1 MNGRTAGCAASLRVV
16 LLSMAVGAW
25 AQSAK
30 PEPGSAERRAK
41 KQPAAAPVDPKL
53 PNVLIIGDS
62 ISLGYTPFVLAELR
76 GKAHVIHAPG
86 NNAGTTLG
94 MEKIDAWLKG
104 PKWDVI
110 HFNWGLHDLKHV
122 KAGTGAAS
130 DDPSDPR
137 QAEIEKYGENL
148 RALVAKLKATGAR
161 LVFATTTP
169 YPAGVR
175 PCRLPED
182 AARYNE
188 IAVAIARENGAAVND
203 LYAFALPKLG
213 ELQQP
218 KNVHFKP
225 EGSKALAGEVVR
237 AILEALKK

>member
-1 MNGRTAGCAASLRVV
+1 MNRRAAGCAATLRAV
-16 LLSMAVGAW
+16 LLSMAVGAG

-30 PEPGSAERRAK
+30 PEPASAERRARK
-41 KQPAAAPVDPKL
+41 EPATAPVDPRL

-62 ISLGYTPFVLAELR
+62 ISLGYTPFVQAELR

-94 MEKIDAWLKG
+94 VEKIDTWLKG

-122 KAGTGAAS
+122 KADTGAAS
-130 DDPSDPR
+130 DDPNDPR
-137 QAEIEKYGENL
+137 QAEIGKYGENL

-203 LYAFALPKLG
+203 LYAVALPKLA